1 MFHSILDLDELL
13 TRSLCSVVGG
23 RQTHRGS
30 APKEVEMKLLER
42 ASPKKRAKHT
52 KGATKPM
59 VHPTPIRISKRT
71 ASLLA
76 LAVVAILMLVLW
88 AVPSVLVSVVGG
100 FGLALVLSF
109 PVRTLS
115 RLMPRG
121 LAILISFLALF
132 GLVLLAIL
140 ILVPLLVVQGV
151 ALVGAL
157 PDIANN
163 AQRFLLAGLELLD
176 RNGLLP
182 GTTDQAVASIGENL
196 SGSAKDIAGSALGG
210 AFGVVSGTFSF
221 ALSLFGVVFVAAYML
236 IDVRRFKTAYLL
248 AFPAHYRRDA
258 RDLWNAFGLTLSR
271 YLNGLALDLAIQGAI
286 SAVALY
292 LIGVPYALVLGA
304 FVSLTALIPYIGAWL
319 GAVPAIIVAFTVSPT
334 AVILTAIVFLAIQQ
348 LEGNFLMPKIQGQS
362 LNVHPVLVFLAV
374 IIGGGLAGL
383 IGVLLAVPTLA
394 VLRVLFDFFRAR
406 LRTVV

>member
-1 MFHSILDLDELL
+1 
-13 TRSLCSVVGG
+13 
-23 RQTHRGS
+23 
-30 APKEVEMKLLER
+30 MKLLKR
-42 ASPKKRAKHT
+42 ASPKERASHKKRASHKN
-52 KGATKPM
+52 GTKPM

-71 ASLLA
+71 AIVVA
-76 LAVVAILMLVLW
+76 LAILATVVLVLW
-88 AVPSVLVSVVGG
+88 AVPSVLISVVGG

-115 RLMPRG
+115 RWMPRG
-121 LAILISFLALF
+121 LAILISFLTLF

-151 ALVGAL
+151 ALVSAL
-157 PDIANN
+157 PDLANN
-163 AQRFLLAGLELLD
+163 AQRYLLAGLELLD
-176 RNGLLP
+176 KNGLLP
-182 GTTDQAVASIGENL
+182 GTTDQVLASIGENL
-196 SGSAKDIAGSALGG
+196 SGSAKDIAGSVLGG
-210 AFGVVSGTFSF
+210 TFGVISGTFSF
-221 ALSLFGVVFVAAYML
+221 ALSLFGVVFVSAYML

-319 GAVPAIIVAFTVSPT
+319 GAIPAVIVAFTVSPT
-334 AVILTAIVFLAIQQ
+334 AVILTAVVFVVIQQ

-362 LNVHPVLVFLAV
+362 LNVHPVLVFLSV

-383 IGVLLAVPTLA
+383 VGVLLAVPTLA

-406 LRTVV
+406 LRTGE

>member
-1 MFHSILDLDELL
+1 
-13 TRSLCSVVGG
+13 
-23 RQTHRGS
+23 
-30 APKEVEMKLLER
+30 MKLLER
-42 ASPKKRAKHT
+42 ASHKKRANHK
-52 KGATKPM
+52 KCVTKPM
-59 VHPTPIRISKRT
+59 AHPTPIRISKRT
-71 ASLLA
+71 ALVVALALLA
-76 LAVVAILMLVLW
+76 TLVLVLW
-88 AVPSVLVSVVGG
+88 AVPSVLISVVGG
-100 FGLALVLSF
+100 FGLALVLSY

-115 RLMPRG
+115 HLMPRG
-121 LAILISFLALF
+121 VAILMSFLALF
-132 GLVLLAIL
+132 GVVLLAIL
-140 ILVPLLVVQGV
+140 ILVPLLILQGV
-151 ALVGAL
+151 SLVRAL
-157 PDIANN
+157 PDLANN
-163 AQRFLLAGLELLD
+163 AQRYLLAGLELLD
-176 RNGLLP
+176 KNGLLP
-182 GTTDQAVASIGENL
+182 GTTDQVVASIWENL
-196 SGSAKDIAGSALGG
+196 SGSAKDIAGSVLGG
-210 AFGVVSGTFSF
+210 TFGVVSGTFSF

-248 AFPAHYRRDA
+248 AAPAHYRRDA

-319 GAVPAIIVAFTVSPT
+319 GAVPAVIVAFTVSPT
-334 AVILTAIVFLAIQQ
+334 AVILTVIVFVVIQQ

-383 IGVLLAVPTLA
+383 VGVLLAVPTLA

-406 LRTVV
+406 LRTRE

>member
-1 MFHSILDLDELL
+1 
-13 TRSLCSVVGG
+13 
-23 RQTHRGS
+23 
-30 APKEVEMKLLER
+30 MKLLKR
-42 ASPKKRAKHT
+42 ASPKERASHKKRASHKN
-52 KGATKPM
+52 GTKPM

-71 ASLLA
+71 AIVVA
-76 LAVVAILMLVLW
+76 LAILATVVLVLW
-88 AVPSVLVSVVGG
+88 AVPSVLISVVGG

-115 RLMPRG
+115 RWMPRG
-121 LAILISFLALF
+121 LAILISFLTLF

-151 ALVGAL
+151 ALVSAL
-157 PDIANN
+157 PDLANN
-163 AQRFLLAGLELLD
+163 AQRYLLAGLELLD
-176 RNGLLP
+176 KNGLLP
-182 GTTDQAVASIGENL
+182 GTTDQVLASIGENL
-196 SGSAKDIAGSALGG
+196 SGSAKDIAGSVLGG
-210 AFGVVSGTFSF
+210 TFGVISGTFSF
-221 ALSLFGVVFVAAYML
+221 ALSLFGVVFVSAYML

-319 GAVPAIIVAFTVSPT
+319 GAIPAVIVAFTVSPT
-334 AVILTAIVFLAIQQ
+334 AVILTAVVFVVIQQ

-362 LNVHPVLVFLAV
+362 LNVHPVLVFLSV

-383 IGVLLAVPTLA
+383 VGVLLAVPTLA

-406 LRTVV
+406 LRTGSSA